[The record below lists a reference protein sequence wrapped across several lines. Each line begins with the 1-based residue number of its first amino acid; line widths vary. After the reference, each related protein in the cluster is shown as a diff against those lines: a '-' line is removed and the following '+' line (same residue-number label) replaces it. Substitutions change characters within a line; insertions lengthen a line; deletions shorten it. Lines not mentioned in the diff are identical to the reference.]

1 MLVPL
6 HLEQPSERA
15 GNSGKKKNKLTEK
28 VGEGGESFDDPEF
41 VLRGGEGRL
50 SGVGAA
56 AWARECE
63 EQERTR
69 EEWAR
74 DEGGFQARLRSLRCG
89 AALQHTATRTAT
101 NTATRTATHCDTL
114 QHTATRKRSA
124 CERSAREMKVAV
136 RCGCACSGVVP
147 HCNILQ
153 DTLQHTVTHCD
164 TLQHESGVGAR

>member
-6 HLEQPSERA
+6 HLQQPLERA

-28 VGEGGESFDDPEF
+28 GGEGSESFDDPEF
-41 VLRGGEGRL
+41 VLRGGEGSL

-74 DEGGFQARLRSLRCG
+74 DEGGFQARLRSLR
-89 AALQHTATRTAT
+89 
-101 NTATRTATHCDTL
+101 
-114 QHTATRKRSA
+114 
-124 CERSAREMKVAV
+124 
-136 RCGCACSGVVP
+136 
-147 HCNILQ
+147 
-153 DTLQHTVTHCD
+153 
-164 TLQHESGVGAR
+164 